1 MIIQGL
7 MASALAVSAV
17 PAMAQTTDH
26 SAHQEQA
33 EAMEMDHSAQGMN
46 HADHMAAMND
56 DVAGAEVALVAYRE
70 ALMARYADAMDE
82 ILSVDLTEMNLLETG
97 SIEMFLEPLV
107 TDPHEIK

>member
-1 MIIQGL
+1 MKKSMIIQGL

-46 HADHMAAMND
+46 HADRMAAMND
-56 DVAGAEVALVAYRE
+56 DVAGAEAALVAYRE
-70 ALMARYADAMDE
+70 ALMARDADAMDALFADE
-82 ILSVDLTEMNLLETG
+82 SFVCLH
-97 SIEMFLEPLV
+97 IEGRRSRALGHWP
-107 TDPHEIK
+107 